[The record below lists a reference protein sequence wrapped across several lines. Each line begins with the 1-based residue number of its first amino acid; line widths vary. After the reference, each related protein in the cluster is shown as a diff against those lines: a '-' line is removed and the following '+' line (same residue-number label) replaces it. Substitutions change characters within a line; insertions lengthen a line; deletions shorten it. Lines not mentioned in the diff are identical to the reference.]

1 MSMLDIAHPINLDIT
16 IIVLPVMI
24 VAVSQMSQGESIK
37 MLLGWAN

>member
-16 IIVLPVMI
+16 IVLPVMI
-24 VAVSQMSQGESIK
+24 VTVSQMSQGESIK